1 MKKVTLYFFLVL
13 IFCDISFAS
22 SYLTDLKKK
31 ADAGDAI
38 AQNELGYLYLYGNKE
53 LGVSIDLDTGI
64 DYLNKAAEQD
74 QVNAMTTIGWNYFLG
89 SNGAEQNDEEAI
101 YWNKRASDLGFTIAS
116 YNMGFFYYSGLA
128 GLKQDLLQAKKY
140 WLLSASQWIDSPNH
154 GDSTPDDLLD
164 EINSFNENP
173 SKEMIKLRDWF
184 ISLLKSISV

>member
-13 IFCDISFAS
+13 IFCDISFAN

-38 AQNELGYLYLYGNKE
+38 AQNDLGYLYLYGNKE

-101 YWNKRASDLGFTIAS
+101 YWNKRASDVGFTIAS

-128 GLKQDLLQAKKY
+128 GLKQDLLQSKKY